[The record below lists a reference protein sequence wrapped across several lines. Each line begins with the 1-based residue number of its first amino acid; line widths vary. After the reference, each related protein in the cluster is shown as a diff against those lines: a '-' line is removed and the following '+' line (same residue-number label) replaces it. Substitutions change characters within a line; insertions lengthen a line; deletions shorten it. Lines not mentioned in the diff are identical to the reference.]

1 MRKLVLLSVL
11 IPGLASAQAL
21 QKVPARFG
29 YQGRLL
35 DQSGAA
41 LNGTHQVAFS
51 IYKQPTGGS
60 ALWSETQK
68 LALTSGFYAT
78 FLGAVTP
85 LPVDFD
91 STVFPA
97 GTKVF
102 DGSDLYLGVSVDGTE
117 ELTPRQQIGAVVYA
131 LRTAWAV
138 RAKDA
143 DHADEATH
151 AASATSAGS
160 ATNATNAGYATNAG
174 RADGAVRADSAG
186 YADSAGTATY
196 VSGQGTVNTS
206 AVTTGSLTVIGA
218 ASVTGLVLG
227 GGTASKSTLSTSWS
241 CAQWGTGSCSS
252 SSGPGCSGGGSMHT
266 TGSLTSSSSIGSTTT
281 SYWICVQ

>member
-1 MRKLVLLSVL
+1 MRQAVLLAIA
-11 IPGLASAQAL
+11 IPALALAQGL

-41 LNGTHQVAFS
+41 LNGTHQVTFS
-51 IYKQPTGGS
+51 IYKQPTGGG

-91 STVFPA
+91 SAVFPA

-102 DGSDLYLGVSVDGTE
+102 DGSDLYLGVAVDGTE

-151 AASATSAGS
+151 AASATSALS
-160 ATNATNAGYATNAG
+160 ATDSTKAVYATNAG
-174 RADGAVRADSAG
+174 HADTAGRADSG

-227 GGTASKSTLSTSWS
+227 GGTASRSTLSTSWS

-252 SSGPGCSGGGSMHT
+252 SSGPGCSGGGSLRT
-266 TGSLTSSSSIGSTTT
+266 TGFLSSPSAFGSTTT

>member
-1 MRKLVLLSVL
+1 MRQAVMVALL
-11 IPGLASAQAL
+11 IPVLASAQAP

-41 LNGTHQVAFS
+41 LNGTHQVTFS
-51 IYKQPTGGS
+51 IYKQPTGGTV
-60 ALWSETQK
+60 LWSETQK
-68 LALTSGFYAT
+68 LALASGFYAT

-91 STVFPA
+91 SAVFPA

-102 DGSDLYLGVSVDGTE
+102 DGSDLYLGVAVDGTD

-151 AASATSAGS
+151 AANSTSAGYATTAGSAGS
-160 ATNATNAGYATNAG
+160 ATTAGSATSASYATTAANVSGGSVNATG
-174 RADGAVRADSAG
+174 
-186 YADSAGTATY
+186 
-196 VSGQGTVNTS
+196 
-206 AVTTGSLTVIGA
+206 VTTG
-218 ASVTGLVLG
+218 
-227 GGTASKSTLSTSWS
+227 TLSATSAS
-241 CAQWGTGSCSS
+241 IGSL
-252 SSGPGCSGGGSMHT
+252 PGRVSGGGGGFACSFSGFAWSGWGATCTAPCTCGGLACTM
-266 TGSLTSSSSIGSTTT
+266 GQVNCQCSDSRARVRWLG
-281 SYWICVQ
+281 YPYFLCVE